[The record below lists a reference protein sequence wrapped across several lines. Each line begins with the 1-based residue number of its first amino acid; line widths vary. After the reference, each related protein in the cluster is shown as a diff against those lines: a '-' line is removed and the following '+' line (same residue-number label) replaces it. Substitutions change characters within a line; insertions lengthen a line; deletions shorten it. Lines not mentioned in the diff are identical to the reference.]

1 MPRSK
6 EETPMQYAL
15 LIYHKPGADDGLTE
29 QERQAISAEYT
40 ALRGDSRMTGGAK
53 LAPVETATTV
63 RVADDDALVTDGPF
77 AETVE
82 HLAGFVIV
90 EAPDKDAAIELAKA
104 MPARTVEVRPL
115 VEPG

>member
-1 MPRSK
+1 
-6 EETPMQYAL
+6 MQFAL
-15 LIYHKPGADDGLTE
+15 LIYGPE
-29 QERQAISAEYT
+29 QEWANATEAERAKVYERYG
-40 ALRGDSRMTGGAK
+40 AFSQLLAERDAVRGGAQ
-53 LAPVETATTV
+53 LDLTSTASTV
-63 RVADDDALVTDGPF
+63 RKGETDTLVTDGPF

-90 EAPDKDAAIELAKA
+90 EAPDKAAAIEYARA